1 MMGVLKEYFLN
12 SLLSQ
17 IKDVILYKIEDM
29 EKAKHQIYT
38 DLESEYRAEKNEIR
52 RMTSIEILVE
62 KYPNDAELG
71 MAVRKLINEKINEGP
86 KGLEGD
92 NTLI

>member
-17 IKDVILYKIEDM
+17 IKNVILYKIEDM
-29 EKAKHQIYT
+29 EKTKHQIYT

-52 RMTSIEILVE
+52 IMTSIEILVE
-62 KYPNDAELG
+62 KYPNDTELG
-71 MAVRKLINEKINEGP
+71 REVRKLINTKLNEGS
-86 KGLEGD
+86 KD
-92 NTLI
+92 I

>member
-1 MMGVLKEYFLN
+1 MGVLKEYFLN

-29 EKAKHQIYT
+29 EKTKRQIYT

-52 RMTSIEILVE
+52 IMTSIEILVE
-62 KYPNDAELG
+62 KYLNDTELG
-71 MAVRKLINEKINEGP
+71 REVRKLINTKLNEGS
-86 KGLEGD
+86 KD
-92 NTLI
+92 I

>member
-1 MMGVLKEYFLN
+1 MGVLKEYFLN

-17 IKDVILYKIEDM
+17 IKDVILYKIKDM

-38 DLESEYRAEKNEIR
+38 DLEYEYRAEKNEIR

-62 KYPNDAELG
+62 KYPNDTELG
-71 MAVRKLINEKINEGP
+71 REVRKLINEKINEGS
-86 KGLEGD
+86 KDFEG
-92 NTLI
+92 NNIII